1 MPATRANGWKK
12 VHRREGMGQFE
23 PVRISTGEGPNP
35 DRQREGAMRLAP
47 KRCCSA
53 EAREPQR
60 GGQSQEVA
68 HKAFPRVAPRYR
80 YPEEGR
86 MALIIKDIAI
96 VAGLGLLYLMMVI
109 VMIVIAIF
117 ARE

>member
-1 MPATRANGWKK
+1 
-12 VHRREGMGQFE
+12 
-23 PVRISTGEGPNP
+23 
-35 DRQREGAMRLAP
+35 
-47 KRCCSA
+47 
-53 EAREPQR
+53 
-60 GGQSQEVA
+60 
-68 HKAFPRVAPRYR
+68 
-80 YPEEGR
+80 

>member
-1 MPATRANGWKK
+1 
-12 VHRREGMGQFE
+12 
-23 PVRISTGEGPNP
+23 
-35 DRQREGAMRLAP
+35 MRLAP
-47 KRCCSA
+47 RRCCGA
-53 EAREPQR
+53 EARGRQR

-68 HKAFPRVAPRYR
+68 HNAPLSPRVALRYR

-86 MALIIKDIAI
+86 TALIIKDIAI